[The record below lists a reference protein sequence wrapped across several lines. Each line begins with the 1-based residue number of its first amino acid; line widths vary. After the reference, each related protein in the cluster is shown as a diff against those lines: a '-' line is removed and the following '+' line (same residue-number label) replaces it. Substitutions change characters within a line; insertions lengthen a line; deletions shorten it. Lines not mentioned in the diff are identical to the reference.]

1 MTFELFVA
9 LRYLRAKRKQ
19 TMVSVISAISVL
31 GIAAGVMALVIA
43 LALSTGFKEDVQAKI
58 IGATSQINLL
68 HIDSTPLVDCQA
80 LMQRVSQVPHV
91 TGVAPAIYS
100 GVFVA
105 SPRTGKNQGVML
117 KGIDPTREREVSD
130 FFSHVVEGDPHALDA
145 IAGPPEEGETPRLE
159 NIIVGKEMASS
170 LRVRLGDTLEGYS
183 PQTTLT
189 PFGMGPAIAIK
200 SFRIAGIFESGLFDY
215 DSNWAYVNIA
225 LAARLLSMPRGSASV
240 LEFKTNDVDGV
251 EKIADDIRAAAGP
264 GFITTTWKE
273 LNKALFSALNLEK
286 LVLFLTI
293 GLIVLVASL
302 NIVTALIMMVLEK
315 QRDIAILSA
324 IGTKPKIIQRVF
336 MLQGLITGCIGT
348 LVGAC
353 LGIGISWVLNTYKLI
368 RLEAEIYSIPYVPFH
383 VRASDVVIV
392 SLTALLIS
400 FLATLYPARSAA
412 RLDPVEVLRYE

>member
-1 MTFELFVA
+1 MKFELFVA

-19 TMVSVISAISVL
+19 TMVSVISGISVL

-68 HIDSTPLVDCQA
+68 HIDSTPLVDYQP
-80 LMQRVSQVPHV
+80 LLQRVSRVPHV

-100 GVFVA
+100 PVFIA
-105 SPRTGKNQGVML
+105 SPRSGKNQGAML
-117 KGIDPTREREVSD
+117 KGIDPMGEREVSD
-130 FFSHVVEGDPHALDA
+130 FFSHIVEGDPHALDQVT
-145 IAGPPEEGETPRLE
+145 GQPEEGETPRLE

-170 LRVRLGDTLEGYS
+170 LRVRIGDTLQVYS
-183 PQTTLT
+183 PRGTLT
-189 PFGMGPAIAIK
+189 PFGMGAAIAEK
-200 SFRIAGIFESGLFDY
+200 PFRIAGIFESGLFDY

-225 LAARLLSMPRGSASV
+225 LAARLLSMPVDSASV

-251 EKIADDIRAAAGP
+251 DRIADGIRAAAGP

-293 GLIVLVASL
+293 GLIVFVASL

-315 QRDIAILSA
+315 QRDIAILAA

-336 MLQGLITGCIGT
+336 MLQGLIIGCIGT
-348 LVGAC
+348 LIGAC
-353 LGIGISWVLNTYKLI
+353 LGIGISWVLNTYRLI

-383 VRASDVVIV
+383 VRAWDVVIV
-392 SLTALLIS
+392 SVTALLIS